1 MSKKNRVTSLDFGI
15 WLCIVGGTESVRGFP
30 TVNRTVIKNPSS
42 GILSLLRLQ
51 KHSGALTGV
60 TYTSVTSLDVDLR
73 KWKTAIYFVI
83 LVRKRIKQIFSGSF
97 VKQFLT
103 LFPVYQVT
111 IISQIKIVKFSHFK
125 VRGFEKFLKCEN
137 LTILIW
143 EIIVINGK

>member
-60 TYTSVTSLDVDLR
+60 TSLDVDLR

-103 LFPVYQVT
+103 LFLVYQVT